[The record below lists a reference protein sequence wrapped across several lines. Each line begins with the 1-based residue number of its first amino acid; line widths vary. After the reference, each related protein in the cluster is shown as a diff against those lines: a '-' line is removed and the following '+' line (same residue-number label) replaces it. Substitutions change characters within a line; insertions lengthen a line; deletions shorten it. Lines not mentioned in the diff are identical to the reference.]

1 MQLFSVLFLA
11 GNASDELSREL
22 IEKQLPSVKVEYEKR
37 EKNDDWVYDIFL
49 SFSGKGSRDFCR
61 QVRDRLESAGAKV
74 FLDEESIEGGSHIV
88 PVLLEALGQSKYVA
102 VFLTHEMKGSSHP
115 EAEATVALKVHG
127 ARGRLLPLFHTM
139 SPEECCDADIFVYL
153 PGSDEKLYQMIAN
166 IVGENLQK
174 EKKEDKVNTAARF
187 ILKSMKF
194 EIKEM
199 DIDRRRVRDVVLTF
213 YSV

>member
-166 IVGENLQK
+166 IVGKNLQK

-199 DIDRRRVRDVVLTF
+199 DTDRRRVRDVVLTF